1 MILDDFQWVM
11 LPVETKVSL
20 APWTWRSPT
29 GWMTW
34 VCETAMS
41 STFMPNAFQRSIY
54 IVKLAG
60 GKQNTLIYL
69 DFFLIN
75 NFWRSVWFHILPFF
89 CSKPFHWTQKC
100 MEKNL
105 QTPKFQRFKINIVPW
120 RLQDS
125 QGGRISK
132 RTMWRSAVR
141 KPGDRRKGMDG
152 KGKRMASDDNENQHS
167 IVSIAFS
174 YQLLQLFFFNAI

>member
-89 CSKPFHWTQKC
+89 VQNPSTEHKNVWKKTYKHLSFSVLKSTLCHEDSKTHKA
-100 MEKNL
+100 EG
-105 QTPKFQRFKINIVPW
+105 
-120 RLQDS
+120 S
-125 QGGRISK
+125 QNAQCDGAQFENQVI
-132 RTMWRSAVR
+132 
-141 KPGDRRKGMDG
+141 DG
-152 KGKRMASDDNENQHS
+152 KGWTERVREWPQMTTRINTA
-167 IVSIAFS
+167 
-174 YQLLQLFFFNAI
+174 LFQ